1 MFFAPEKRNTSHPR
15 PTELT
20 YPLPPQREF
29 LFLQGP
35 PGPFFW
41 LLGQELAKFGHG
53 IHRIN
58 FNGGDR
64 IDWPGKA
71 VNYRGGQAGWN
82 RFCDNYMRDHGITDI
97 LLFGDCRPLHNA
109 AHGMAKLRGVKIHVF
124 EEGYIRP
131 HWITME
137 PDGVNGNS
145 TLSRDPEW
153 LVRQAMTLPPVPAPI
168 PITASFNRRARDS
181 IRYYAADCLTRWQ
194 FPLYKSHRPGSLIW
208 EGCGWLLKFARQY
221 FNKGRTDQAVKT
233 VGNTPFFL
241 FPLQLNSDYQIRTHS
256 PFSSMR
262 DATIYVMESFAL
274 NAPGNTTLV
283 IKEHPLDCSHRSW
296 AAFIRRQARRLGIE
310 ERVTHV
316 DGGDLKS
323 MAEKSMGLVTVN
335 STSGTLGLAAGT
347 PVFVLGSAIY
357 DIPGITH
364 QGRLD
369 HFWTA
374 PTPPER
380 AKYEA
385 FRRVLHA
392 RCLISGGFASQSAI
406 ATLIESTLARLLENP
421 APLPTRVDK
430 SRIFGETDQAVTAS
444 ISPLSSTGT

>member
-1 MFFAPEKRNTSHPR
+1 MTA
-15 PTELT
+15 L
-20 YPLPPQREF
+20 LPKTRRF

-41 LLGQELAKFGHG
+41 LLGQKLSERGHA

-82 RFCDNYMRDHGITDI
+82 RFFDRYIRDNRITDM
-97 LLFGDCRPLHNA
+97 LLFGDCRPLHHA
-109 AHGMAKLRGVKIHVF
+109 AHGMAKLRGVNIHVF

-153 LVRQAMTLPPVPAPI
+153 LVQQARALPPPPPPI

-181 IRYYAADCLTRWQ
+181 IRYYGADCLTRWQ
-194 FPLYKSHRPGSLIW
+194 FPLYKSHRPGSLIA
-208 EGCGWLLKFARQY
+208 EGAGWLLKFARKRK
-221 FNKGRTDQAVKT
+221 NGTRSSKAMKAIGKT
-233 VGNTPFFL
+233 PYFL

-262 DATIYVMESFAL
+262 DAALYVLESFAL

-283 IKEHPLDCSHRSW
+283 VKEHPLDSSYRSW
-296 AAFIRRQARRLGIE
+296 FGYIRKHAKRLGIE
-310 ERVTHV
+310 NRVIHV
-316 DGGDLKS
+316 DGGNIKR
-323 MAEKSMGLVTVN
+323 MARQTLGIVTVN
-335 STSGTLGLAAGT
+335 STSGTLGLEAGT

-369 HFWTA
+369 QFWTA
-374 PTPPER
+374 PVPPEK

-392 RCLISGGFASQSAI
+392 RCLVSGGFASQSAI
-406 ATLIESTLARLLENP
+406 ATLVESTLDRLLESP
-421 APLPTRVDK
+421 APLPIRVEK
-430 SRIFGETDQAVTAS
+430 SRAILGQAATAS
-444 ISPLSSTGT
+444 PSAFSSAGVWRIK

>member
-1 MFFAPEKRNTSHPR
+1 MTA
-15 PTELT
+15 
-20 YPLPPQREF
+20 PLPARREF

-41 LLGQELAKFGHG
+41 LLAQELAKVGHG

-64 IDWPGKA
+64 FDWGGKA
-71 VNYRGGQAGWN
+71 VHYRGGQAGWN
-82 RFCDNYMRDHGITDI
+82 RFCDNYMRDHRITDI

-109 AHGMAKLRGVKIHVF
+109 AHGMAKLRGVNIHVF

-145 TLSRDPEW
+145 TLSRDPDW
-153 LVRQAMTLPPVPAPI
+153 LMQQAKTLPAVPAPI

-194 FPLYKSHRPGSLIW
+194 FPFYKSHRPGSLIG

-221 FNKGRTDQAVKT
+221 LYQERIKQTVKE
-233 VGNTPFFL
+233 VGKAPFFL

-262 DATIYVMESFAL
+262 DATLYVMESFAL
-274 NAPGNTTLV
+274 NAPGNTVLV
-283 IKEHPLDCSHRSW
+283 IKEHPLDCSYRSW
-296 AAFIRRQARRLGIE
+296 SGFIRRQARRLGIE
-310 ERVTHV
+310 KRVLHV
-316 DGGDLKS
+316 DGGDLKV
-323 MAEKSMGLVTVN
+323 MAQKCLGLVTVN
-335 STSGTLGLAAGT
+335 STSGTFGLAAGT

-369 HFWTA
+369 QFWTA

-392 RCLISGGFASQSAI
+392 RCLIPGGIASQSAI
-406 ATLIESTLARLLENP
+406 ATLIESTLMRLLENP
-421 APLPTRVDK
+421 AHLPARVDK
-430 SRIFGETDQAVTAS
+430 SRILQTKDQAATVS
-444 ISPLSSTGT
+444 ISSLSSTGT